1 MLIFDCF
8 ETRNDTDILVTS
20 PQLYATNTLTTDQP
34 LPLTLTVQGEVVAND
49 AVFVY
54 KPNPVI
60 SDVHPLE
67 TIAAYVPGILLLFK
81 RFYEHYTIHS
91 CSV

>member
-1 MLIFDCF
+1 MLLTSK
-8 ETRNDTDILVTS
+8 TRNDTDILVTS
-20 PQLYATNTLTTDQP
+20 PQLYATSTLTNEQP
-34 LPLTLTVQGEVVAND
+34 LPLTLTVQGEVVADD

-67 TIAAYVPGILLLFK
+67 TIAAYVRGILLAF
-81 RFYEHYTIHS
+81 
-91 CSV
+91 